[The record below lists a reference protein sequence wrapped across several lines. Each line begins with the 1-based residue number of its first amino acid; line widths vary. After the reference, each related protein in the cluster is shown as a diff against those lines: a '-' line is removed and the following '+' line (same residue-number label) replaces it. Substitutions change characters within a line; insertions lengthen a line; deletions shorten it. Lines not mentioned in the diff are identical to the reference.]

1 MDARLY
7 LVATPIGNLD
17 DISIRA
23 LRVLKEVDLIAAE
36 DTRHTRK
43 LLSHYNIH
51 TPLTSYFEHNKR
63 VKGEY
68 IVSQL
73 KQGKSVALVSDA
85 GMPGISDPGEDLVRE
100 VIAQGLKVCPIPGPS
115 ASIAAL
121 VVSGLPTDR
130 FIFEGFLPRE
140 KKDKRQRMNCLKA
153 EQRTII
159 LYESPYRL
167 IDTLMEFLQV
177 LGDRKAA
184 VSREITKKY
193 EETIRGTLSEMIS
206 YFQDN
211 PPKGEITLVIAGREE
226 QKEVLIDTVQLK
238 GEIKKLVNTGMAKKD
253 AVKEIA
259 MRYGL
264 PKNQVYRLSL
274 EE

>member
-1 MDARLY
+1 MDASLY

>member
-63 VKGEY
+63 AKGEY

-73 KQGKSVALVSDA
+73 KQGRSVALVSDA

-140 KKDKRQRMNCLKA
+140 KKDRRQRMNFLKA

-238 GEIKKLVNTGMAKKD
+238 DEIKKLVNTGMAKKD

-259 MRYGL
+259 MRHGL